1 MSNREIYR
9 LIPDTY
15 KELIRV
21 QIYPKHK
28 VSIAETIRVLFKV
41 LLNEPLTERDIYV
54 LNILVET
61 LVEKYGDNNLKLL
74 CQIVTQSEEKV
85 RTRCQ

>member
-41 LLNEPLTERDIYV
+41 LLNEPLTERDMYV
-54 LNILVET
+54 LNVLIES

-74 CQIVTQSEEKV
+74 CQIVSQCEERI